1 MKFDPK
7 KKVHNSLQPKSVD
20 VSVITVNYNGYE
32 DTCEMI
38 ESLRELI
45 HSVAYEIIVID
56 KLPNNEVIDKI
67 LELPYSSFDRH
78 YVSDNLNHDVI
89 TIYY

>member
-56 KLPNNEVIDKI
+56 NASKVDEAAL
-67 LELPYSSFDRH
+67 L
-78 YVSDNLNHDVI
+78 
-89 TIYY
+89 